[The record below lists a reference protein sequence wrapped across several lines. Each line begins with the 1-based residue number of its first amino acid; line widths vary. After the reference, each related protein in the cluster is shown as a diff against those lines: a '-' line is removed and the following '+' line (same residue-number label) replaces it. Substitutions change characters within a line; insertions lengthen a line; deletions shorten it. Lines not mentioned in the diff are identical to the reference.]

1 MPYKIHFTEDM
12 MSEGIAY
19 QNKDILFK
27 ILGQTYKE
35 KSFAAYGIDLP
46 PIKELL
52 PTSLPKISANE
63 KDIDN
68 LFLLEDGTYAIVDYE
83 SEFKKLNKI
92 KYLNYIARVME
103 KYYKEDE
110 TFNLRLIVIYTGDV
124 KSAEPVYETSCFTLR
139 MEQAFL
145 SHIDGETAFE
155 SISQKL
161 RSNTPLEDDDLMKLV
176 ILPLTMPGI
185 EGKQKML
192 EKVVDLA
199 EQVTDSRQ
207 QIFIL
212 SGVIVASDK
221 FINRE
226 YLEQIRR
233 RINMTQLGQLYEK
246 EKIEYA
252 NKKNRELTVEMA
264 KSMLDEGI
272 DFVKIMKVT
281 GLTEDELL
289 RLQDEAVT
297 V

>member
-1 MPYKIHFTEDM
+1 

-46 PIKELL
+46 PIRELL
-52 PTSLPKISANE
+52 PTNLPKISANE

-83 SEFKKLNKI
+83 AEFKKLNKI

-110 TFNLRLIVIYTGDV
+110 NFNLRLVVIYTGDV
-124 KSAEPVYETSCFTLR
+124 KSAEATLETNCITLR
-139 MEQAFL
+139 TEQAFL
-145 SHIDGETAFE
+145 SHIDGEAAFNT
-155 SISQKL
+155 IRQKIH
-161 RSNTPLEDDDLMKLV
+161 SGTVLEDDDLMKLV
-176 ILPLTMPGI
+176 ILPLTIAGS
-185 EGKQKML
+185 EGKQEML
-192 EKVVDLA
+192 EKIVDLA
-199 EQVTDSRQ
+199 EQITDEEQR
-207 QIFIL
+207 IFTL

-226 YLEQIRR
+226 YLDQIRR
-233 RINMTQLGQLYEK
+233 RISMTQLGQLYEK

-252 NKKNRELTVEMA
+252 NQKVRENDLKRA
-264 KSMLDEGI
+264 KSLLNEGI
-272 DFVKIMKVT
+272 DIVKIMKT
-281 GLTEDELL
+281 YGFTEEELL
-289 RLQDEAVT
+289 HLQDENVT

>member
-1 MPYKIHFTEDM
+1 

-46 PIKELL
+46 PIRELL
-52 PTSLPKISANE
+52 PTNLPKISANE

-68 LFLLEDGTYAIVDYE
+68 LFLLADGTYAIVDYE
-83 SEFKKLNKI
+83 AEYKKLNKI

-103 KYYKEDE
+103 KYYKENENFD
-110 TFNLRLIVIYTGDV
+110 LRLIVIYTGDV
-124 KSAEPVYETSCFTLR
+124 KSAEPNFETKCLTLR
-139 MEQAFL
+139 TEQAFL
-145 SHIDGETAFE
+145 SHIDGEAAFNM
-155 SISQKL
+155 IQQKIL
-161 RSNTPLEDDDLMKLV
+161 SGTVLEDDDLMKLV
-176 ILPLTMPGI
+176 ILPLTVPGSK
-185 EGKQKML
+185 GKQEML

-199 EQVTDSRQ
+199 EQITDEEQR
-207 QIFIL
+207 IFTL

-221 FINRE
+221 FINRD
-226 YLEQIRR
+226 YMEQIRR

-252 NKKNRELTVEMA
+252 NNKVRENSIKERTEMA
-264 KSMLDEGI
+264 LKMLNRDI
-272 DFVKIMKVT
+272 DIIDIMEVT

-289 RLQDEAVT
+289 RLQEKGVT

>member
-1 MPYKIHFTEDM
+1 

-68 LFLLEDGTYAIVDYE
+68 LFFLEDGTYAIVDYE

>member
-1 MPYKIHFTEDM
+1 

-35 KSFAAYGIDLP
+35 KSFEAYGIDLP
-46 PIKELL
+46 PIRELL
-52 PTSLPKISANE
+52 PTNLPKISANE

-83 SEFKKLNKI
+83 AEFKKLNKI

-110 TFNLRLIVIYTGDV
+110 NFNLRLVIIYTGDV
-124 KSAEPVYETSCFTLR
+124 KSAESVFETNCITLR

-145 SHIDGETAFE
+145 SRIDGEAAFDT
-155 SISQKL
+155 IRQKVG
-161 RSNTPLEDDDLMKLV
+161 SGTPLEDDDLMKLV
-176 ILPLTMPGI
+176 ILPLTIPGT
-185 EGKQKML
+185 EGKQVML
-192 EKVVDLA
+192 EKVVELA
-199 EQVTDSRQ
+199 EQVKDNEQ

-233 RINMTQLGQLYEK
+233 RINMTQLGQMYEK

-252 NKKNRELTVEMA
+252 NRKVRENSIKERTEMA

-272 DFVKIMKVT
+272 DLVKIMKVT
-281 GLTEDELL
+281 GLTEAELL
-289 RLQDEAVT
+289 RLRDEAVT